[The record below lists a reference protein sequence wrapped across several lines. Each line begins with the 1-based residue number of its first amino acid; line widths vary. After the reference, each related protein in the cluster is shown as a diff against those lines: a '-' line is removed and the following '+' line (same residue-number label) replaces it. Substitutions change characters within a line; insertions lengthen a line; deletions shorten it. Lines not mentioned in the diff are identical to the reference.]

1 MGYKIALECGVN
13 GGSKLY
19 YAL

>member
-1 MGYKIALECGVN
+1 MGYKIALEFGVN